1 MNGSNRDGERARVF
15 LAGAT
20 GAIGQALVPKL
31 VKAGYQVTAM
41 TRSREKVDALAAE
54 GAEPVVCDVF
64 DRQALRQAVVSAR
77 PNVIINQL
85 TRLPKNGLQPRKL
98 AAYYENNNRVRRE
111 GTKNLLDVAQ
121 SAGAARFIGQSVAFW
136 YDPQGEPIEDED
148 GALWLSAPAP
158 IGEAVKALDESERA
172 VMRAGFLDGIVLR
185 YGVFYGPGTW
195 YSRSGEIGRQMRKRR
210 YPNIGTGEGITS
222 FIHVDDAAD
231 VCVAFVEAGRPG
243 VYNVVD
249 DEPATANDWM
259 PQFARALG
267 AKPPRRIPVGLAKLI
282 AGRGLVEWTTRSR
295 GASNAKV
302 KQEIRWQPEH
312 PSWRSGFTSGLE
324 DS

>member
-1 MNGSNRDGERARVF
+1 MNGSNPGDERVRVF

-41 TRSREKVDALAAE
+41 TRSPEKVDTLAAA
-54 GAEPVVCDVF
+54 GADPVVCDVF
-64 DRQALRQAVVSAR
+64 DRHALRSAVLNAQ

-85 TRLPKNGLQPRKL
+85 TQLPKSGLQPRKL
-98 AAYYENNNRVRRE
+98 AKYYESNNRVRRE
-111 GTKNLLDVAQ
+111 GTKNLLDAAQ
-121 SAGAARFIGQSVAFW
+121 QAGAARFIGQSVAFW
-136 YDPQGEPIEDED
+136 YDPQGDPVTDEHA
-148 GALWLSAPAP
+148 GLWLSAPAP
-158 IGEAVKALDESERA
+158 IGEAVKALEESERA

-185 YGVFYGPGTW
+185 YGVFYGAGTW
-195 YSRSGEIGRQMRKRR
+195 YSPSGEIGRQMRKRQ
-210 YPNIGTGEGITS
+210 YPNIGSGEGVTS
-222 FIHVDDAAD
+222 FIHIDDGAD
-231 VCVAFVEAGRPG
+231 VCVAFVESGTPG

-259 PQFARALG
+259 PQFANAVG
-267 AKPPRRIPVGLAKLI
+267 AKPPRRVPAGLAKLI
-282 AGRGLVEWTTRSR
+282 AGKGLVEWTTTAR

-302 KQEIRWQPEH
+302 KNGIGWQPEY
-312 PSWRSGFTSGLE
+312 PSWRKGFTSGLG